1 MIDTLFHYDGTPIR
15 VSHDRCSDPV
25 GRTEGGLLV
34 QSASAESDT
43 LTTITIG
50 PHGDSRRI
58 YVFWSLVTTGEHFDL
73 LYVPATKALFV
84 GGGSHSATIDTD
96 SMSIVQQNDIMLF
109 WAFERRRDFIL
120 ELGEVDCFLYDLNGN
135 LLDEAP
141 VDPPYEI
148 NETDGGI
155 NLISTV
161 MGSQWLTFPQ

>member
-1 MIDTLFHYDGTPIR
+1 MIDTLFHYDDTPIR
-15 VSHDRCSDPV
+15 VAHDRCSDPV

-84 GGGSHSATIDTD
+84 GGGSHLS
-96 SMSIVQQNDIMLF
+96 
-109 WAFERRRDFIL
+109 
-120 ELGEVDCFLYDLNGN
+120 
-135 LLDEAP
+135 
-141 VDPPYEI
+141 
-148 NETDGGI
+148 
-155 NLISTV
+155 LIHI
-161 MGSQWLTFPQ
+161 

>member
-1 MIDTLFHYDGTPIR
+1 
-15 VSHDRCSDPV
+15 
-25 GRTEGGLLV
+25 
-34 QSASAESDT
+34 
-43 LTTITIG
+43 
-50 PHGDSRRI
+50 
-58 YVFWSLVTTGEHFDL
+58 
-73 LYVPATKALFV
+73 
-84 GGGSHSATIDTD
+84 
-96 SMSIVQQNDIMLF
+96 MSIVQQNDIMLF